1 MTTTLTPQ
9 LETDALSRPK
19 PVDRRTYPE
28 MTVEQTEDGGFRR
41 QRNWFS
47 TRFGRRADQVPPAWG
62 RYLLLASPSC
72 GWGRRQLI
80 TLRLLGLDQAVPFVL
95 LTGRDDQGW
104 RIAPTDN
111 TLELEYGSNLLNHYY
126 RRSDVSFQGR
136 GTSPTVIDTHTGF
149 VVSNNYHILPYD
161 WEVAWKEFHAPGA
174 PNLYP
179 EHLRKEIDL
188 LNQQIFDDVNNG
200 TYKILFATSRSAADA
215 AKAIFEARLIDLNH
229 RLSTRRYLF
238 GPKITDSDIR
248 LFVTLS
254 SYERSYRPGIAA
266 IYGDAHV
273 AHLQD
278 FPNLWDYARDL
289 FAQGFVDDRELY
301 YLGLLP
307 GPSGNYVTR
316 SFAAGSSELLAPEDD
331 LARWREP
338 AYREH
343 LVGSPYYSGPGG
355 GGSYERWTFE

>member
-1 MTTTLTPQ
+1 MTSTLTAQ
-9 LETDALSRPK
+9 LEADAKTRPEA
-19 PVDRRTYPE
+19 VDRTTYPE
-28 MTVEQTEDGGFRR
+28 MTVEQTDDGGFRR

-47 TRFGRRADQVPPAWG
+47 TRFGEGRGEARPEPG

-80 TLRLLGLDQAVPFVL
+80 TLRLLGLDEAVPFVL
-95 LTGRDDQGW
+95 LTGRDEQGW
-104 RIAPTDN
+104 RIAPTGN
-111 TLELEYGSNLLNHYY
+111 SLEEDFGSNLLNTYY

-136 GTSPTVIDTHTGF
+136 GTSPTVIDSTTGF
-149 VVSNNYHILPYD
+149 VVSNNYHLLPYD
-161 WEVAWKEFHAPGA
+161 WEVAWKQFHAPDA
-174 PNLYP
+174 PDLYP

-200 TYKILFATSRSAADA
+200 TYKVLFATGRGAADV
-215 AKAIFEARLIDLNH
+215 AKGIFEARLADLDH

-238 GPKITDSDIR
+238 GEKITDSDIR

-266 IYGDAHV
+266 IYGEENV
-273 AHLQD
+273 KHLQD

-307 GPSGNYVTR
+307 GPSGDYVDR
-316 SFAAGSSELLAPEDD
+316 SFAAGSENLLSPEDD
-331 LARWREP
+331 LARWRVP
-338 AYREH
+338 SGREH
-343 LVGSPYYSGPGG
+343 LTGSPYYSGPGG
-355 GGSYERWTFE
+355 GGSYERWTFA